1 MKALAKEMGLT
12 NERVRQISIIRNQK
26 NIIQKVTQTEK
37 EIIHI
42 NYILLLLNIK
52 ITILLLK
59 NLLKKIFLL
68 MKEN

>member
-1 MKALAKEMGLT
+1 M
-12 NERVRQISIIRNQK
+12 Q